1 MENLRNELENWSS
14 VKYRMDN
21 EGLEYCFKHYSNFD
35 EIQDEEFHKLRQ
47 TLLANMEKMRNL
59 VRGRIEDLETKILE

>member
-1 MENLRNELENWSS
+1 MGSLREELEHWYA
-14 VKYRMDN
+14 VDYRMDN

-47 TLLANMEKMRNL
+47 TLLTNMENMRNM
-59 VRGRIEDLETKILE
+59 VREKIEKLEQILN